1 MDRHTE
7 RRDPIDWL
15 RQQRRTLINALT
27 GLMLLLG
34 TIGLAVNV
42 LAAINS
48 RQISFTLIYYIAAYL
63 LALVIFA
70 AGRLSE
76 TVRAYGLLVLIYL
89 FAVLAFYSGW
99 LAGGGRLFLLGAI
112 AVSAVLIQPR
122 AGLYLAIVA
131 LVTYAAYGVVYSQG
145 WLRIPPTTGYG
156 SLPTIL
162 SEGIGFGMSIA
173 LVLGSIWFFGRALAA
188 ANQASL
194 EAQEA
199 RQELAARAQEMEKSG
214 RLIAEQANALEQRNK
229 GLSTVAE
236 VARDISSIQSADK
249 LLETAAELI
258 RQRFNFYH
266 VGIFLLDD
274 TGEYAVLR
282 AATGDAGRLL
292 LASGHRLKVGTIGI
306 VGHAAASGQP
316 RVALDVSADATYYR
330 NPLLPYT
337 RSEIALP
344 LKLGAGRVIGVL
356 DAQSTQQ
363 NAFGENEI
371 AILQILADQLSIA
384 IENSRLIQRMEA
396 ALREARLAYQQ
407 QLQETRQAF
416 ARHGETAF
424 EYDRLAIRPAR
435 HTLPPSLQEQLRN
448 GRALVLNSRQ
458 LKALKMD
465 EHIQSLLLVPLL
477 LREEMIG
484 VIGLERTEDDRE
496 WSAEEIEVAQAI
508 ATQAALTLENAR
520 LLEESQK
527 RVLQERALG
536 EISARISES
545 IRIDNILRI
554 TAQELS
560 QLLHG
565 SEVLIQLQ
573 GTPEATPARR
583 SA

>member
-1 MDRHTE
+1 MDQHTE

-34 TIGLAVNV
+34 TIGLVINV

-48 RQISFTLIYYIAAYL
+48 RQISFTLVYYIAAYL

-76 TVRAYGLLVLIYL
+76 TVRAYGLLVLIYF

-122 AGLYLAIVA
+122 AGLYLAILA
-131 LVTYAAYGVVYSQG
+131 FVTYAAYGLVYSQG
-145 WLRIPPTTGYG
+145 WLPIPPTTGYG

-236 VARDISSIQSADK
+236 VARDISSIQSVDK

-258 RQRFNFYH
+258 RERFNFYH

-371 AILQILADQLSIA
+371 AIMQILADQLSIA
-384 IENSRLIQRMEA
+384 IENSRLLQRMEA

-435 HTLPPSLQEQLRN
+435 HTLPPAIQEQLRN

-496 WSAEEIEVAQAI
+496 WSAEEIEIAQAI

>member
-7 RRDPIDWL
+7 QRNPIDWL
-15 RQQRRTLINALT
+15 RQQRRTLVNALT

-76 TVRAYGLLVLIYL
+76 TVRAYGLLALIYL

-122 AGLYLAIVA
+122 AGLYLAGLA
-131 LVTYAAYGVVYSQG
+131 LVTYAAYGLAYSQG
-145 WLRIPPTTGYG
+145 WLPIPPSTDYG

-199 RQELAARAQEMEKSG
+199 RQELAARAQELEKSG

-229 GLSTVAE
+229 GLNTVAE

-258 RQRFNFYH
+258 RERFNFYH

-363 NAFGENEI
+363 NAFGENET

-396 ALREARLAYQQ
+396 ALRESRLAYQQ

-484 VIGLERTEDDRE
+484 VIGLERTADDRE
-496 WSAEEIEVAQAI
+496 WSAEEIEIAQAI

-527 RVLQERALG
+527 RALQERALG

-573 GTPEATPARR
+573 GTPEAVPARR